1 MKEITLKIPNEKF
14 GFFMELIQQLGFEIS
29 EEIEIP
35 EEHKNIVRER
45 IETAEP
51 EDMIPWEEARKQLS
65 FKSKSE

>member
-14 GFFMELIQQLGFEIS
+14 GFFKELMQQLGFEVS

-45 IETAEP
+45 IKTADP
-51 EDMIPWEEARKQLS
+51 EDMIPWEEAREQFA
-65 FKSKSE
+65 FKTKSE